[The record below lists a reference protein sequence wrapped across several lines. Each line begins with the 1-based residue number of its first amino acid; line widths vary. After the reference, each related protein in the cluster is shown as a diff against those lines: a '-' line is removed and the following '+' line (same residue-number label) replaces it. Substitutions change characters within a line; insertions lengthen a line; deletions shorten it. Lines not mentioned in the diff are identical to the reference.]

1 MRANGSIGSD
11 YTWVEEKVG
20 STRKEVGFHGYIAV
34 IVRVIIQS
42 LSALSPFGLDT
53 VRLDSDAGNFHEE
66 CGAWQESGGD
76 SSQ

>member
-34 IVRVIIQS
+34 IVRVII
-42 LSALSPFGLDT
+42 
-53 VRLDSDAGNFHEE
+53 
-66 CGAWQESGGD
+66 
-76 SSQ
+76 